1 MLISIGPITSADSL
15 DYHIGVPFYI
25 INNESYPDLKFWI
38 HSTKAGA
45 GEIFYTLPL
54 INNAINLPGL
64 TQIASILG
72 ITGLLLNK
80 NKINTY
86 KKILT

>member
-1 MLISIGPITSADSL
+1 MKVTQ
-15 DYHIGVPFYI
+15 
-25 INNESYPDLKFWI
+25 LKFWI

-64 TQIASILG
+64 TQIVYFRYNWSFI
-72 ITGLLLNK
+72 K
-80 NKINTY
+80 
-86 KKILT
+86 